1 MKELIVFTASWCKP
15 CQALKQTINTSSLVS
30 LNIPIKYVDIDSDTE
45 SVLEYQIRSVP
56 TLILKDQDTVLKRHS
71 GALSVND
78 LLKFVE

>member
-15 CQALKQTINTSSLVS
+15 CQALKQTLSSVS
-30 LNIPIKYVDIDSDTE
+30 LNIPINYVDIDSDTE

-71 GALSVND
+71 GALSVNE